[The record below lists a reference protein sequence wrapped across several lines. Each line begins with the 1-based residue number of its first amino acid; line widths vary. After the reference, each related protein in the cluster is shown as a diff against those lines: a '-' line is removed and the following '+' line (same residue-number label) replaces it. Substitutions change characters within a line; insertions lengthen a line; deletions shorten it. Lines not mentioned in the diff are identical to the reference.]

1 MFLLTYKL
9 DTILSETCILY
20 WPIFLLQF
28 TKYTGSYIY
37 IYIKRSKIKIYYT
50 YALEWDVEIIQ
61 FLLFF
66 ILTLR
71 RIVFI
76 SFSNY

>member
-61 FLLFF
+61 FLFF
-66 ILTLR
+66 FFYFTSYSIY
-71 RIVFI
+71 IF
-76 SFSNY
+76 